1 MSIFFRRRVRIG
13 DEVGLKDLEHI
24 DSCRRLGVSNRA
36 RRDVRHG
43 VKAFPG
49 TRENIMHQ
57 PETRPTLILRLKG
70 ERNETA
76 WNEFVSTYELF
87 LRQLVGRQGVAERDL
102 NDVTQ
107 QLLAAIARSVE
118 GWRDDGSPASFR
130 RWLHRVARNVVI
142 KFLARERRQV
152 GGRGGTDF
160 LDMLQQVPE
169 QPNEAQLRAY
179 EHELVLWSAHQVQA
193 EFHETSW
200 RAFWETLVAG
210 RAVGDVA
217 RELGVT
223 PGSIYMS
230 RSRIMARI
238 RTKIREVD
246 DE

>member
-1 MSIFFRRRVRIG
+1 
-13 DEVGLKDLEHI
+13 
-24 DSCRRLGVSNRA
+24 
-36 RRDVRHG
+36 
-43 VKAFPG
+43 
-49 TRENIMHQ
+49 MHQ

-70 ERNETA
+70 ERNEAA
-76 WNEFVSTYELF
+76 WTEFVSTYELF
-87 LRQLVGRQGVAERDL
+87 LRQLVGRQGVGERDL

-160 LDMLQQVPE
+160 LEMLQQVPE